1 MFLQVYNKQV
11 YVYVYIHGL
20 YVMLIVE
27 NSLIKKKEQFYFY
40 KEKIRVVKEI
50 IVSIRDKYTL

>member
-1 MFLQVYNKQV
+1 
-11 YVYVYIHGL
+11 
-20 YVMLIVE
+20 MLIVE